1 MSYFNLE
8 KKIEFLRKWFEK
20 KEKLAIRYFENQIEK
35 SKPYVKAGDIYH
47 ADLGV
52 NIYDEIDRFCPVL
65 IFQGNDYYLR
75 NSNVVF
81 VIPISSNTQSK
92 PYRVN
97 FNDYDL
103 TISEGLSEG
112 TILIQQAR
120 PISKTRLLDFRGR
133 LSEKKMLEIGDMFI
147 EFITKNTPHI

>member
-8 KKIEFLRKWFEK
+8 KKIEFLKKWFEK
-20 KEKLAIRYFENQIEK
+20 KEKLAMRYFEKQKEK

-52 NIYDEIDRFCPVL
+52 NIGDEIDKSRPVL

-75 NSNVVF
+75 NSNLVF
-81 VIPISSNTQSK
+81 VIPITSNTQSK
-92 PYRVN
+92 PYRIN
-97 FNDYDL
+97 FNDHDL
-103 TISEGLSEG
+103 IINEGLSEG

-120 PISKTRLLDFRGR
+120 AISKTRLLDFRGR
-133 LSEKKMLEIGDMFI
+133 LNEKKMLEIGDMFI